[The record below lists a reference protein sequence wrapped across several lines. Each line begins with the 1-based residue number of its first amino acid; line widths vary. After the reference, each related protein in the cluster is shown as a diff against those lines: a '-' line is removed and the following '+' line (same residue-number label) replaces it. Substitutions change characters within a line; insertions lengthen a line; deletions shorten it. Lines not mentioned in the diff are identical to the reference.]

1 MNYVSKFA
9 FVSDP
14 KKIIEMFV
22 KQEWR
27 TRISNWLV
35 VQIFLRNKQN
45 TYLDVNY
52 WYNTEN
58 QPEIITG
65 YCHNFS

>member
-45 TYLDVNY
+45 TYLDVNLLLM
-52 WYNTEN
+52 
-58 QPEIITG
+58 
-65 YCHNFS
+65 